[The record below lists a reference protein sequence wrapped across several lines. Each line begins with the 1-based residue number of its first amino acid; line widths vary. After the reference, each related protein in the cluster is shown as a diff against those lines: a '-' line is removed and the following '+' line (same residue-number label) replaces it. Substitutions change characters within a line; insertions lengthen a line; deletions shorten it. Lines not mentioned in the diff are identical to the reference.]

1 MADFKFNCPHCGQSL
16 EAPENMLGDTI
27 DCPSCGGKIELPNP
41 EPAPPPRPRPQRP
54 RPQHTQQHTQQK
66 QTVETNVKQGALI
79 GGAVCFVLGVVM
91 MCVSLWTVIVYAPLF
106 LAAFVLSIVAMAQK
120 RIAGGVIL
128 LVMTVLLP
136 PILAIGIP
144 AFKSARS
151 IAQQTATGVRSST
164 TVDRRS
170 GNDPTSP
177 PPLPTVAPIART
189 PPKPESPAPRSP
201 TPVDPV
207 QVLRQGISGTKTS
220 YDKFKGMSWVEP
232 VQETDIKVSSH
243 VSLAFR
249 PYIGVSDKKAVV
261 FRVYTHYI
269 DRRSEYH
276 DTDWIFYESVI
287 LLNANG
293 DKFTL
298 AIDYGDRDSDV
309 EDWGLMEHADIPLKP
324 EAVERLSALMKSPPV
339 DVRFSGKSVVDA
351 KLSDEQIQAAQS
363 IIAGWRR
370 LTATE

>member
-1 MADFKFNCPHCGQSL
+1 
-16 EAPENMLGDTI
+16 
-27 DCPSCGGKIELPNP
+27 
-41 EPAPPPRPRPQRP
+41 
-54 RPQHTQQHTQQK
+54 
-66 QTVETNVKQGALI
+66 
-79 GGAVCFVLGVVM
+79 
-91 MCVSLWTVIVYAPLF
+91 
-106 LAAFVLSIVAMAQK
+106 
-120 RIAGGVIL
+120 
-128 LVMTVLLP
+128 
-136 PILAIGIP
+136 
-144 AFKSARS
+144 
-151 IAQQTATGVRSST
+151 
-164 TVDRRS
+164 
-170 GNDPTSP
+170 
-177 PPLPTVAPIART
+177 
-189 PPKPESPAPRSP
+189 
-201 TPVDPV
+201 
-207 QVLRQGISGTKTS
+207 
-220 YDKFKGMSWVEP
+220 